1 MPRLL
6 EVAFPCFEILFLFLG
21 EHASEAKNLP
31 FPLYGTVIYDT
42 IGSLSWEKLLKPLS
56 GLNLKSNFIPMASFI
71 FHSNQGELFGGK

>member
-6 EVAFPCFEILFLFLG
+6 EVAFPGFEILFLFLG

-56 GLNLKSNFIPMASFI
+56 G
-71 FHSNQGELFGGK
+71 